1 MERNIQTLA
10 ELFDTFGYKTKDTP
24 RAIWREVFGEG
35 LPDLSTK
42 VTDDVIKEVCAFLSV
57 EKKGRSGK
65 IVETAK
71 GLLGIH
77 SSDATK
83 PKRESKARMSGGTNE
98 PPTDEKHY
106 FLRNGNGDIVRM
118 PESETIVP
126 DWRKFNDE
134 PHRMGGI
141 KEELPKENPKPPFD
155 WKHLLFAIFCVA
167 YAIVHAVLIWYDCIV
182 LWPGKTTIGPGMI
195 GGGLAFI
202 FQMGVLVLAFDDT
215 RGRTSSYA
223 LFVLLLVDIGAVF
236 LHYPTFI
243 QGSEVGQTVTMV
255 FCGFVCLLSF
265 SSLYLLRDSKIF

>member
-10 ELFDTFGYKTKDTP
+10 ELFATFGYKTKDTP
-24 RAIWREVFGEG
+24 RAIWREVFDES

-42 VTDDVIKEVCAFLSV
+42 VTDDVIQKVCAFLSV

-71 GLLGIH
+71 ALLNGNAPAIPIRPLPPVQMDGFPVGVAI
-77 SSDATK
+77 SKTQIRFDPQPAAPLVGGVNIDKSWIDGKLQTK
-83 PKRESKARMSGGTNE
+83 PIIQD
-98 PPTDEKHY
+98 PEK
-106 FLRNGNGDIVRM
+106 
-118 PESETIVP
+118 
-126 DWRKFNDE
+126 
-134 PHRMGGI
+134 
-141 KEELPKENPKPPFD
+141 KEEDPKPSFD
-155 WKHLLFAIFCVA
+155 WKHLLFAIFCAA

-223 LFVLLLVDIGAVF
+223 LFVLMLVAIGAIF
-236 LHYPTFI
+236 LHYPTFV

>member
-1 MERNIQTLA
+1 
-10 ELFDTFGYKTKDTP
+10 
-24 RAIWREVFGEG
+24 VFGEK

-42 VTDDVIKEVCAFLSV
+42 VTDDVVRKVCAFLSV

-71 GLLGIH
+71 ALLNGNAPVIAIGPLPPVQIDGFPVGVAI
-77 SSDATK
+77 SKTQIRFE
-83 PKRESKARMSGGTNE
+83 PKASLGHILEESKLPSLQE
-98 PPTDEKHY
+98 PEK
-106 FLRNGNGDIVRM
+106 
-118 PESETIVP
+118 
-126 DWRKFNDE
+126 
-134 PHRMGGI
+134 
-141 KEELPKENPKPPFD
+141 KEEDAKPPFD
-155 WKHLLFAIFCVA
+155 WKHMLFAIFCVA

-236 LHYPTFI
+236 LHYPTFV
-243 QGSEVGQTVTMV
+243 QGSEVGQTVTRV